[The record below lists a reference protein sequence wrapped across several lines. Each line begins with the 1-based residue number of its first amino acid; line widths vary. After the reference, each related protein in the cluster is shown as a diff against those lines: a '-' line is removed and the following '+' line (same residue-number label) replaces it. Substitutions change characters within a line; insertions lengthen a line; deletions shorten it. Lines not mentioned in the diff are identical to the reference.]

1 MDWDDLRFFLAVA
14 REGSLSGA
22 ARTLGVN
29 HSTVFRRIK
38 GFEDR
43 IGVRLFD
50 RMPSGYALTV
60 AGTEMQETA
69 VRVEEEV
76 EGLDRRIA
84 GQDLRLS
91 GDIVVTTTDTMA
103 CQFLGPHL
111 KTFCEAFPGINVDLV
126 LDSQFYNLSKRQ
138 ADIAIRPTLSP
149 PETLVGRRLC
159 AVAFAC
165 YAAPAY
171 LATVD
176 PSADLETHRWIAVD
190 ESLAHLAA
198 AKWQRGIERADSV
211 QVRSNNLLGLL
222 GMAKAGL
229 GVATLPCFM
238 GDPEAGLTRVTD
250 PNPELASAL
259 WLLTHQDLRATARV
273 RAFLDFMAQSLASD
287 IDLLEGV
294 RGS

>member
-1 MDWDDLRFFLAVA
+1 MDWDDLRIFLAVA

-50 RMPSGYALTV
+50 RMPSGYTLTV
-60 AGTEMQETA
+60 AGSEMQETA
-69 VRVEEEV
+69 ERVEREV

-111 KTFCEAFPGINVDLV
+111 GAFCEAFPGINLDLV

-165 YAAPAY
+165 YAAPSY
-171 LATVD
+171 LEIAGRD
-176 PSADLETHRWIAVD
+176 ADLASYRWLAVD

-198 AKWQRGIERADSV
+198 AKWQRGIEGSESA

-222 GMAKAGL
+222 GTAKAGL

-238 GDPEAGLTRVTD
+238 GDPEPGLERVTA

-259 WLLTHQDLRATARV
+259 WLLTHQDLRTTARV

-287 IDLLEGV
+287 IDLLEGH
-294 RGS
+294 RGG

>member
-1 MDWDDLRFFLAVA
+1 MDWDDLRIFLAVA

-38 GFEDR
+38 GFEDQ

-69 VRVEEEV
+69 ERMEEEV
-76 EGLDRRIA
+76 EWLDRRIA

-91 GDIVVTTTDTMA
+91 GEIVVTTADTLVDG
-103 CQFLGPHL
+103 FLGPHL
-111 KTFCEAFPGINVDLV
+111 RGFCDAFPGIKVDLI
-126 LDSQFYNLSKRQ
+126 LDAQFYNLSKRQ

-165 YAAPAY
+165 YAAPSY
-171 LATVD
+171 LAAIGPET
-176 PSADLETHRWIAVD
+176 DLQDHRWIGPD

-198 AKWQRGIERADSV
+198 AQWQRGVAGEGRV
-211 QVRSNNLLGLL
+211 QMRCNNLLGLRS
-222 GMAKAGL
+222 AAVAGL

-238 GDPEAGLTRVTD
+238 GDADSGLTRVTAPD
-250 PNPELASAL
+250 PALASAL
-259 WLLTHQDLRATARV
+259 WLLTHQDLRNTARV
-273 RAFLDFMAQSLASD
+273 RAFLDYMAQSLASD
-287 IDLLEGV
+287 IDLMEGD
-294 RGS
+294 RSG

>member
-38 GFEDR
+38 TFEDL

-60 AGTEMQETA
+60 AGSEMQETA
-69 VRVEEEV
+69 ERVEREV

-111 KTFCEAFPGINVDLV
+111 KAFCAAFPGINLDIV

-165 YAAPAY
+165 YAAPSY
-171 LATVD
+171 LETAGRD
-176 PSADLETHRWIAVD
+176 ADLTSHHWLAVD

-198 AKWQRGIERADSV
+198 AKWQRGIEGTGRV

-222 GMAKAGL
+222 GAAKAGL

-238 GDPEAGLTRVTD
+238 GDPEPGLERITA

-259 WLLTHQDLRATARV
+259 WLLTHQDLRTTARV

-287 IDLLEGV
+287 IDLLEGN
-294 RGS
+294 RGG

>member
-1 MDWDDLRFFLAVA
+1 MDWDDLRIFLAVA

-60 AGTEMQETA
+60 AGSEMQETA
-69 VRVEEEV
+69 ERVEREV
-76 EGLDRRIA
+76 EELDRQIA

-91 GDIVVTTTDTMA
+91 GDIVVTTTDTLA

-111 KTFCEAFPGINVDLV
+111 KAFCDAFPGINVDLV

-165 YAAPAY
+165 YAAPSY
-171 LATVD
+171 LATIGPDV
-176 PSADLETHRWIAVD
+176 DLEAHRWLALD
-190 ESLAHLAA
+190 EGLAHLAA
-198 AKWQRGIERADSV
+198 AKWQRGIEGANAV
-211 QVRSNNLLGLL
+211 QVRSNNLLGLQ
-222 GMAKAGL
+222 GAAKAGL

-238 GDPEAGLTRVTD
+238 GDPEPELERVTAPD
-250 PNPELASAL
+250 PEIASAL
-259 WLLTHQDLRATARV
+259 WLLTHQDLRTTARV

-287 IDLLEGV
+287 IDLLEGGRV
-294 RGS
+294 G

>member
-1 MDWDDLRFFLAVA
+1 MDWDDLRIFLAVA

-60 AGTEMQETA
+60 AGCEMQVTA
-69 VRVEEEV
+69 ERVEREV
-76 EGLDRRIA
+76 EDLDRQIA

-103 CQFLGPHL
+103 YQFLGPHL
-111 KTFCEAFPGINVDLV
+111 KAFCDAFPGINVDLV

-165 YAAPAY
+165 YAAPSY
-171 LATVD
+171 LSTVGSD
-176 PSADLETHRWIAVD
+176 IDLEAHRWLALD

-198 AKWQRGIERADSV
+198 VKWQRGIEGADAV

-222 GMAKAGL
+222 GAATAGL

-238 GDPEAGLTRVTD
+238 GDPESGLERITAPD
-250 PNPELASAL
+250 PALASAL
-259 WLLTHQDLRATARV
+259 WLLTHQDLRTTARV
-273 RAFLDFMAQSLASD
+273 RAFLDFMAQSLTSD
-287 IDLLEGV
+287 IDLLEGT
-294 RGS
+294 RAD